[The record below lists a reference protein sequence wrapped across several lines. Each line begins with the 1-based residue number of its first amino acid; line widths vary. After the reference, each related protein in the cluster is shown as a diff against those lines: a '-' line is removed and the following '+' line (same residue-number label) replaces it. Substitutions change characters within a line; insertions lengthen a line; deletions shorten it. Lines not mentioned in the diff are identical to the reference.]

1 MLWYCR
7 FRWQSAT
14 KAEDIRRRVVAQHDA
29 GTNHPEKIRGW
40 YNLAGGGAGFLLIES
55 DDPREVTEILQPYM
69 DLVSFDVHAAYEIA
83 NDKAVEEF
91 RQEIAGTAR

>member
-7 FRWQSAT
+7 FRWQPGT
-14 KAEDIRRRVVAQHDA
+14 RVEDIHRRVVAQHDA
-29 GTNHPEKIRGW
+29 GTNHPDRIRGW

-69 DLVSFDVHAAYEIA
+69 DLVSFDVHVAYELA
-83 NDKAVEEF
+83 YDKAVEEF
-91 RQEIAGTAR
+91 RHELTAAA